1 MNEVEQRKNAKE
13 FVKIWLGRG
22 NEKQETQQFWSDLLH
37 RVYGITDFSQR
48 VEFEKPVSI
57 VHKSF
62 IDVYVPETHVLIE
75 QKSSDIDLLKR
86 KRQSDGSE
94 LNAYEQAKRYGS
106 QLPYSERPR
115 WIITCNFRK
124 FLLYDMDAV
133 RPEEKPVEILLED
146 LPEKYNLL
154 SFLLDASVKK
164 ITVEQQL
171 SIKAGELVGK
181 LYDLMLPQ
189 YKDPT
194 NEESLKAL
202 NKFCVRIVFC
212 LYAEDALLFG
222 PKGSEFHDYIMGFK
236 EENRRKALIAL
247 FRMLDTK
254 EEDRDQYEDQ
264 ALLAFPYVNGGLFA
278 GDIEIPRLTDEIM
291 ELILV
296 EMSEKLDW
304 SYISPTIFG
313 ACFESTVNPETRRK
327 GGMHYTS
334 VENIHKVID
343 PLFLEDLQNEYER
356 IVGDVKLSKP
366 KREMALRQFQDR
378 LAKLHFLDPACGS
391 GNFLTETFLSLR
403 RLENK
408 VIEQLQHGMMVL
420 GFADPVKV
428 SIGQFAGI
436 EINDFA
442 VTVARTALWIAESQM
457 IKETEAIVNRTI
469 EFFPLKTDAK
479 IVEGN
484 ALRMDWNDVVD
495 RNRLSYIMGNP
506 PFIGASKMTAIQ
518 KKEAVSI
525 FGKVPR
531 VNSIDYVGAW
541 FHKASKYIQGTAVCC
556 AFVSTNSITQGE
568 MVFPLWDKMI
578 NEYHVH
584 IDFAYRSFKWNN
596 EAVKQAGVSV
606 VIIGFSQ
613 LNSIK
618 QKYIYDNGNKL
629 FVSNITPYL
638 IDSPVSVL
646 VNASG
651 RPLCDVP
658 VMTKGNSPLD
668 GGNLILSEAERDDL
682 ISKDASVS
690 DLIYEYIGSD
700 DFINHRKHRYCLWLK
715 DVSPVRYANN
725 KDIINRLLAVKE
737 FREKSTSLPTQKAS
751 ETPFKFF
758 SSPQKTWNCLVIPK
772 VSSERRKYIPMG
784 FLKQNQI
791 ASDAVLIVQNPSLYH
806 FGILTSNVHM
816 VWVKTVS
823 GRLEMR
829 YNYSSA
835 NVYNTFP
842 WPNCSEEQ
850 KKKIELTA
858 QEILNVRAKYPDID
872 LAHLYD
878 NDMLLYLDLKKAHQ
892 ANDRAVMEAYGMW
905 GKVQNEAD
913 IVAWLFRMYEE
924 LTKSENK

>member
-13 FVKIWLGRG
+13 FVKIWTGRG

-75 QKSSDIDLLKR
+75 QKSSDVDLLKR

-366 KREMALRQFQDR
+366 KRETALRQFQDR
-378 LAKLHFLDPACGS
+378 LANLRFLDPACGS

-495 RNRLSYIMGNP
+495 RNKLSYIMGNP
-506 PFIGASKMTAIQ
+506 PFVGAHLRT
-518 KKEAVSI
+518 KEQSNDVFSI
-525 FGKVPR
+525 FGKG
-531 VNSIDYVGAW
+531 SSETKLDYVLCW
-541 FHKASKYIQGTAVCC
+541 YKKSLEYIDGTKIVV
-556 AFVSTNSITQGE
+556 AFVSTDSICQGE
-568 MVFPLWDKMI
+568 SVPTFWKNFI
-578 NEYHVH
+578 NSGIE
-584 IDFAYRSFKWNN
+584 IKFAYTSFKWFSEANDKAQVYCVIVGFKKYKDVN
-596 EAVKQAGVSV
+596 EKT
-606 VIIGFSQ
+606 
-613 LNSIK
+613 LYTNESIK
-618 QKYIYDNGNKL
+618 KVNYIN
-629 FVSNITPYL
+629 SYL
-638 IDSPVSVL
+638 I
-646 VNASG
+646 NAPECWLINRSNFS
-651 RPLCDVP
+651 LCNMP
-658 VMTKGNSPLD
+658 KMIKGSEPTD
-668 GGNLILSEAERDDL
+668 GGNLLLSVQEKECL
-682 ISKDASVS
+682 INKYPQLANIIRRFIDAKNY
-690 DLIYEYIGSD
+690 L
-700 DFINHRKHRYCLWLK
+700 NNTLKYCLWFNNVNPK
-715 DVSPVRYANN
+715 DY
-725 KDIINRLLAVKE
+725 INIPEIKKRFENIKE
-737 FREKSTSLPTQKAS
+737 IREKSTADRIRNKATVPYLFCQIRQP
-751 ETPFKFF
+751 E
-758 SSPQKTWNCLVIPK
+758 NNYLVIPR
-772 VSSERRKYIPMG
+772 VTSGDRKYVPLGFMSPEVICGDRNSIIP
-784 FLKQNQI
+784 N
-791 ASDAVLIVQNPSLYH
+791 ADLYM
-806 FGILTSNVHM
+806 FGILMSNVHN
-816 VWVKTVS
+816 VWLRAICGKL
-823 GRLEMR
+823 GKGN
-829 YNYSSA
+829 NYSPFI
-835 NVYNTFP
+835 YNNFP
-842 WPNCSEEQ
+842 WANPTKIQ
-850 KKKIELTA
+850 KEKIEQTA
-858 QEILNVRAKYPDID
+858 QAILDARTLYSTAS
-872 LAHLYD
+872 LASLY
-878 NDMLLYLDLKKAHQ
+878 NELIMPVELRKAHK

-905 GKVQNEAD
+905 GKVNNESD

-924 LTKSENK
+924 LTKNERG